1 MKRILTLI
9 IALTPLLASAIT
21 LTQTDKQEALNA
33 ATQFCNLL
41 TRYCNGER
49 TLTTQ
54 INSLCSGADCSAFDD
69 LKLNKEVT
77 LRNYLLTI
85 QKLYPSKLPTVIS
98 TPSLNNCNIVEEP
111 SLSMS
116 ECWGSVGG
124 SQLSTNVMVELE
136 NTNAED
142 YFFVFK
148 VNQNYPTL
156 NKTTNKF
163 IIYSIKNKK
172 ITAYISTSG
181 SYISWLNGLLEFCEK
196 KYASA
201 AAYFESAAAADSAGR
216 GSLKTKC
223 YMLALVCYI
232 YTGNTKKAAEMADY
246 INDPFYSPAMHLQDC
261 ITSQDWTSAYRYA
274 KALEE
279 SIAKNSEIDTF
290 ALSNLY
296 MMLANFYFAP
306 FHSYQN
312 LQKTVQYIRMANR
325 LGLSSAGYMLY
336 IYSTLINLTEETD
349 VTYDELF
356 SLLYA
361 SADAGYPPAFYIKAH
376 IKEIA
381 EDTDAAIYWFRK
393 SAESGNPVA
402 WARLGRLLK
411 NANRKDEARKCLQ
424 NALAAPK
431 LEETI
436 KDIELTF
443 GQCDWPQ
450 SRADVQ
456 TMLNSLTPPPTPSY
470 SSPSNSSTYI
480 SNSSHSSGSS
490 HNSYQPSYSS
500 SSSHHSRRKFNAPK
514 DEISGGFSF
523 GYVQK
528 QWVFKADGQKETVG
542 MFEGQNYVNGIQAG
556 IRLTPQIDYGFAFNL
571 GLYYEHYFADSE
583 HLFDEYGEYW
593 FKYREHSLY
602 LPIHLKYDLNFSKW
616 FQLSVYGGLGLD
628 CGLSGKV
635 SICDDEGTYD
645 SESVY
650 AAEYNQKR
658 FNASYEYGAAIRI
671 KHVQFDIVASKGFV
685 NMSGDDSYKAY
696 QNKRFNLNI
705 SLMF

>member
-111 SLSMS
+111 SLSIS
-116 ECWGSVGG
+116 YSWDNLDTET
-124 SQLSTNVMVELE
+124 LSTVRADMENV
-136 NTNAED
+136 NSED
-142 YFFVFK
+142 FFIIFK

-156 NKTTNKF
+156 NKTTQKF
-163 IIYSIKNKK
+163 IIYSVKNKK
-172 ITAYISTSG
+172 ITAFISTSG
-181 SYISWLNGLLEFCEK
+181 SYMSWLNGLLAFCGK
-196 KYASA
+196 DYTTA
-201 AAYFESAAAADSAGR
+201 AAFFESAAAADSAGR
-216 GSLKTKC
+216 SSLKTSC
-223 YMLALVCYI
+223 YMLAMTCYF
-232 YTGNTKKAAEMADY
+232 YCNNFPKALEIADY
-246 INDPFYSPAMHLQDC
+246 TKDPVWSPALHLQDRVLAE
-261 ITSQDWTSAYRYA
+261 DWTSAYKYA
-274 KALEE
+274 QALEQ
-279 SIAKNSEIDTF
+279 SISRNPDLHT
-290 ALSNLY
+290 LSLIGIYIELSSFYIAPYHQYQDAPRAIQYLRLAHKLGSPIADY
-296 MMLANFYFAP
+296 MMF
-306 FHSYQN
+306 
-312 LQKTVQYIRMANR
+312 
-325 LGLSSAGYMLY
+325 LY
-336 IYSTLINLTEETD
+336 AQMVDLTSTD
-349 VTYDELF
+349 VTDEEIWSFLF
-356 SLLYA
+356 A
-361 SADAGYPPAFYIKAH
+361 SAEAGYPPAFYAAGDL
-376 IKEIA
+376 E
-381 EDTDAAIYWFRK
+381 ECVGDTEAAISWFRK
-393 SAESGNPVA
+393 SAESGNPVS

-411 NANRKDEARKCLQ
+411 NANRKDEARTCLQ
-424 NALAAPK
+424 NALAAHN
-431 LEETI
+431 LEQV
-436 KDIELTF
+436 IEELEYLDS
-443 GQCDWPQ
+443 DWPQ

-480 SNSSHSSGSS
+480 SNSHSSSNSS
-490 HNSYQPSYSS
+490 QSSYQPSYTSS
-500 SSSHHSRRKFNAPK
+500 SNYNNGRKFNAPK
-514 DEISGGFSF
+514 DDISGGFSF

-542 MFEGQNYVNGIQAG
+542 MFEGQNYVPGIQAG
-556 IRLTPQIDYGFAFNL
+556 IRLTPQFDYGFAMHL
-571 GLYYEHYFADSE
+571 GLYYEHYFSDSE
-583 HLFDEYGEYW
+583 HLYDEYGEYW

-602 LPIHLKYDLNFSKW
+602 MPIHLKYDLNFSKW

-650 AAEYNQKR
+650 SAEYNQKR
-658 FNASYEYGAAIRI
+658 FNASYEYGAAMRIR
-671 KHVQFDIVASKGFV
+671 HVQFDIVASRGFV

-696 QNKRFNLNI
+696 QNKRFNINI